1 VCTPAREGKKSSCGQ
16 RPAALATAPSTFV
29 RKRRGGSRRT
39 ALARSG
45 NQRRS
50 SFERWRSGTSP
61 GMCMRLM
68 VQQLP
73 KHARLHLLNRE
84 LDLEAVGVRLGP
96 NPASVHQAHFVQA
109 PDALQTQA

>member
-1 VCTPAREGKKSSCGQ
+1 
-16 RPAALATAPSTFV
+16 
-29 RKRRGGSRRT
+29 
-39 ALARSG
+39 
-45 NQRRS
+45 
-50 SFERWRSGTSP
+50 
-61 GMCMRLM
+61 MRLM